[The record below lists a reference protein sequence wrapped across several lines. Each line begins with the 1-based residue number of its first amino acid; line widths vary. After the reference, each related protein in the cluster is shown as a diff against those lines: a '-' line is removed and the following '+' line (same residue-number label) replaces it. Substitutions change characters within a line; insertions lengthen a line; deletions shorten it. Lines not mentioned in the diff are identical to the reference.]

1 MTRLRPPLRARCTS
15 SQETGRFPQVRVD
28 PDGTTIHLV
37 FLSRTSQT
45 EGVIRY
51 ASGSFGSLAFR
62 DVSQVSDISI
72 DRGLGARNMVDID
85 FMNDGTPVVAYQ
97 TTAVTSVAWGT
108 ASGFDVREQVDAA
121 DDVMLRQQVSLVVNN
136 DIVHLAFWQGDLPG
150 QVCYARK

>member
-45 EGVIRY
+45 EGVVRY

-85 FMNDGTPVVAYQ
+85 FMNDGTPVVRIRANR
-97 TTAVTSVAWGT
+97 AL
-108 ASGFDVREQVDAA
+108 RHNAA
-121 DDVMLRQQVSLVVNN
+121 R
-136 DIVHLAFWQGDLPG
+136 
-150 QVCYARK
+150 